1 MQNGLK
7 ANSCHYLSL
16 LLRCDFNKLAS
27 VLSRVLFYSSPI
39 VPTFDTR
46 QNMSQK
52 YSDTHYWNTSVE
64 SSQYSTIFFFH
75 ARLKHAQLESF
86 HTIVVQHSPET
97 FLHTSET
104 TQNMTK
110 MLSYLN
116 ETFIRLMPLKLGHAP
131 ENVLIHKIETEVIFF
146 FLLRPGVGFKSAI
159 WRKFFRV
166 YFLVGPAH

>member
-27 VLSRVLFYSSPI
+27 VLSRVFFYSSPI

-52 YSDTHYWNTSVE
+52 YSHTLLKYLCGKFTI
-64 SSQYSTIFFFH
+64 QYYFFFH